1 MNQGVHYAMTQLSAV
16 AVFPGHVSG
25 REEVYREFAR
35 DAAKAGM
42 TAPIH
47 CPEFGG
53 DHFAVSGSRAGGR
66 EVPVSLFG
74 TRTK

>member
-1 MNQGVHYAMTQLSAV
+1 MNQGVRHAMTKLSAA
-16 AVFPGHVSG
+16 AVFPRHVGG

-42 TAPIH
+42 TAPTH

-53 DHFAVSGSRAGGR
+53 GHFAVSGTRASRILQER
-66 EVPVSLFG
+66 DH
-74 TRTK
+74 